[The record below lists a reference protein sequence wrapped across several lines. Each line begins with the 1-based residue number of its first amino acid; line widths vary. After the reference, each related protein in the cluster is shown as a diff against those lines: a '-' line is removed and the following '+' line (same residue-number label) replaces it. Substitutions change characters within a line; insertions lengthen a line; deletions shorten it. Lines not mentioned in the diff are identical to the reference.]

1 MAKRTNLNLQG
12 SPSDAPYERV
22 LSKAFEK
29 LTSEILIF
37 LLAYTILL
45 VVLVWIGHN
54 LSIWLLALFYVIPIL
69 GLITY
74 VWSKRRDI
82 TQREQEREVQV
93 KVRRAEGEAYVG
105 GERGSFQNIS
115 GSTMVNAGNVSDK
128 AQVVGRDIGSTFS
141 DTSNIDANYLVSVF
155 ERLNRGN
162 QTRIISQANDMLSRR
177 DNPDA

>member
-1 MAKRTNLNLQG
+1 MAKQTNLNLQDG
-12 SPSDAPYERV
+12 PSNAPYERV
-22 LSKAFEK
+22 LSKAFDK

-54 LSIWLLALFYVIPIL
+54 LNTWLLTLFYIIPIL

-74 VWSKRRDI
+74 VWLKKRDI
-82 TQREQEREVQV
+82 TRREQEREVRV

-115 GSTMVNAGNVSDK
+115 GSTMVKAGDVSDK
-128 AQVVGRDIGSTFS
+128 AHVIGRDIGSTLS

-155 ERLNRGN
+155 ERLN
-162 QTRIISQANDMLSRR
+162 
-177 DNPDA
+177 